1 MSHNIAA
8 QRAERFGAELCET
21 RIGESVGL
29 AENSAKGRDIF
40 SHAPQSRGAKD
51 CERLPEELLL
61 TGFREF

>member
-1 MSHNIAA
+1 MSHDIAA
-8 QRAERFGAELCET
+8 QLAERFGAELCET

-29 AENSAKGRDIF
+29 AESSAKGRDIF

-51 CERLPEELLL
+51 CERLLEELLS